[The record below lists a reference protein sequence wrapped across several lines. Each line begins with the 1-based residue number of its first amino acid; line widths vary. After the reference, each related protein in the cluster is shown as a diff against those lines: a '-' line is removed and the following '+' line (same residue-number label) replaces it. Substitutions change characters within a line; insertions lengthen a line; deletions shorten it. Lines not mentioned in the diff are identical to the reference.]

1 MELSIVKKDITEF
14 NEEIAFCQC
23 ISADAAMG
31 AGVAVAFNK
40 KFPDMN
46 LKTKLKLRFTS
57 IKDRA
62 GSVSI
67 YNNKERNQTVYNMIT
82 KLHYWDKVATMP
94 EADCSRRLKSRGSH
108 LI

>member
-40 KFPDMN
+40 KFPDMK
-46 LKTKLKLRFTS
+46 LKAKLKLRFTP
-57 IKDRA
+57 IQDRV

-67 YNNKERNQTVYNMIT
+67 YKSPYTIIRKEIRQYI
-82 KLHYWDKVATMP
+82 
-94 EADCSRRLKSRGSH
+94 
-108 LI
+108 I